1 MNLAVAD
8 GNTYDVMVIGAGVF
22 GAWTAYT
29 LARNGARVLLV
40 DAYGAG
46 NSRSSSSGETRI
58 IRMGYGADEIYT
70 RWSQRAL
77 ELWRKFDEETGARIF
92 QRTGVLWIGRE
103 GAQNSRETLATLGK
117 VGIPHKALVRAEI
130 EKRFPQ
136 IAVADGE
143 FGIYEPESGAL
154 MARRGVQR
162 VVEEFQRVG
171 GTYQVAEI
179 EMPTGRGSVSALT
192 GWSGE
197 NFRARNYI
205 FACGA
210 WLAKLFPDLLGRR
223 IFPSRQEI
231 YFFGVPPGDR
241 SYSAG
246 NFPTWLDQTSETYG
260 IPDIEGRGFKVASD
274 IHGSAV
280 DPDSIE
286 RVAGETLPLVREYV
300 ARRFPALRNAPVIE
314 SRVCQYENSSNGDFL
329 IDRHPDFENVWLVGG
344 GSGHG
349 FKHGPALGEY
359 VASLVLEGGET
370 EPRFSLAS
378 KQTVQK
384 RTVH

>member
-1 MNLAVAD
+1 MSE
-8 GNTYDVMVIGAGVF
+8 TYDVMVIGAGVF
-22 GAWTAYT
+22 GAWSAYM
-29 LARNGARVLLV
+29 LQGRGARVLLA

-58 IRMGYGADEIYT
+58 IRMAYGADEIYT
-70 RWSQRAL
+70 RWSYRSL
-77 ELWRKFDEETGARIF
+77 ELWKKFDQETGARIF
-92 QRTGVLWIGRE
+92 QRTGVLWLAHE
-103 GAQNSRETLATLGK
+103 GMAKAEETLASLANA
-117 VGIPHKALVRAEI
+117 GIPYKKLSRAEI
-130 EKRFPQ
+130 GKLFPQ
-136 IAVADGE
+136 IACIEGE
-143 FGIYEPESGAL
+143 FAIYEPESGAL

-162 VVEEFQRVG
+162 VVEEFQRLG
-171 GTYQVAEI
+171 GTYQIAEA
-179 EMPTGRGSVSALT
+179 EAPTGRGTADALAS
-192 GWSGE
+192 WSGE
-197 NFRARNYI
+197 SFRAHHYV
-205 FACGA
+205 FACGP
-210 WLAKLFPDLLGRR
+210 WLPKIFPELLGPR

-241 SYSAG
+241 NYSAG

-286 RVAGETLPLVREYV
+286 RVAGETLPFVREYV

-359 VASLVLEGGET
+359 VARLVLEGGET
-370 EPRFSLAS
+370 ETRFSLAS

>member
-1 MNLAVAD
+1 MASST
-8 GNTYDVMVIGAGVF
+8 TYDVTVIGAGVF
-22 GAWTAYT
+22 GAWTAYA
-29 LARNGARVLLV
+29 LARKGTQVLLV
-40 DAYGAG
+40 DAYGAA

-58 IRMGYGADEIYT
+58 IRMGYGADETYT
-70 RWSQRAL
+70 RWSNRSL
-77 ELWRKFDEETGARIF
+77 ELWKQFDQETGARIF

-103 GAQNSRETLATLGK
+103 GEQRFKDTLTSLAKTGISHEALSR
-117 VGIPHKALVRAEI
+117 PNI

-136 IAVADGE
+136 IAVAEGE
-143 FGIYEPESGAL
+143 CGIYEPESGAL

-162 VVEEFQRVG
+162 VVEEFQRFG
-171 GTYQVAEI
+171 GTYQIAEI
-179 EMPTGRGSVSALT
+179 EMPSGKGHVSALT

-197 NFRARNYI
+197 TFRAHNYV

-210 WLAKLFPDLLGRR
+210 WLAKLFPELLGRR

-231 YFFGVPPGDR
+231 YFFGVAAGDR
-241 SYSAG
+241 TYSAG
-246 NFPTWLDQTSETYG
+246 NFPTWLDSTSEMYG

-274 IHGSAV
+274 IHGAAV

-286 RVAGETLPLVREYV
+286 RVAGETLPLVRDYV

-329 IDRHPDFENVWLVGG
+329 IDRHPDFENLWLVGG

-359 VASLVLEGGET
+359 VARLVLDGGET
-370 EPRFSLAS
+370 DPRFSLAS
-378 KQTVQK
+378 KQTVKK

>member
-1 MNLAVAD
+1 MAD

-29 LARNGARVLLV
+29 LGRNGARVLLV

-103 GAQNSRETLATLGK
+103 GAQSSSNTQATLEK
-117 VGIPHKALVRAEI
+117 VGIPHKVLARAEI

-162 VVEEFQRVG
+162 VVEEFQRLG
-171 GTYQVAEI
+171 GTYQVAEV
-179 EMPTGRGSVSALT
+179 EMPVGKGHVSVLT

-197 NFRARNYI
+197 SFRARNYV

-210 WLAKLFPDLLGRR
+210 WLGKLFPELLGRR
-223 IFPSRQEI
+223 IFASRQEV

-280 DPDSIE
+280 DPDSVE

-329 IDRHPDFENVWLVGG
+329 IDRHPDFENAWLVGG

-359 VASLVLEGGET
+359 FARLVLEGGET
-370 EPRFSLAS
+370 EARFSLAS

-384 RTVH
+384 RSVH